1 MKTLKLLILMIGIL
15 SLVVVS
21 SCKKDDDNNPNNNA
35 QQYETKT
42 VDVPDGM
49 AQSSDPG
56 AQQATAYL
64 NMVNSMA
71 TYGSM
76 MTPPSKSTPFTNYK
90 DGGTEVYTW
99 EVNEGMNHFTATLR
113 ITETNTMYN
122 WEMSLTGTIDTYTLT
137 NFIYIRA
144 ETTKD
149 GMSSSIT
156 LYDLDGSGIEMTMSW
171 QDNGNGS
178 GNFEFEVPNSIKV
191 TVVANADGS
200 GSMEV
205 YEWDGQSYYL
215 DFRIEWNAS
224 GHGEWWE
231 YVDGIISDSGSF

>member
-1 MKTLKLLILMIGIL
+1 MKTLKLLILMTGII

-76 MTPPSKSTPFTNYK
+76 MTPPSKSTPITNLK

-99 EVNEGMNHFTATLR
+99 EVNEGMNNYTVTLT
-113 ITETNTMYN
+113 IIETLTMYN
-122 WEMSLTGTIDTYTLT
+122 WEMSITGTIDTYTFT
-137 NFIYIRA
+137 NFVYIRA

-149 GMSSSIT
+149 GMNSSIT
-156 LYDLDGSGIEMTMSW
+156 LYEFDGSGIAMTMSW
-171 QDNGNGS
+171 QDNGNGTTT
-178 GNFEFEVPNSIKV
+178 FTFEVPGSIRL
-191 TVVANADGS
+191 TVGVNADGS
-200 GSMEV
+200 GWMDV
-205 YEWDGQSYYL
+205 YEWNGQSFYL

-231 YVDGIISDSGSF
+231 YIDGTISDSGSF